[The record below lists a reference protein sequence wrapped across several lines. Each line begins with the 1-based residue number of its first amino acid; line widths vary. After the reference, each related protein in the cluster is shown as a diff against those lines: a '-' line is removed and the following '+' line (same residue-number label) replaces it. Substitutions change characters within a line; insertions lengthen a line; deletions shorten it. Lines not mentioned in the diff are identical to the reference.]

1 MRFLVED
8 LQVRIAGS
16 LLGLACGDGL
26 GGPFE
31 GSGDIDAHRVLEW
44 AAADRALSYSDDT
57 AMACVL
63 ARHLA
68 ENRGRI
74 VDDEL
79 VVEFARAWRTEP
91 DRGYG
96 AGPPEIFRVAL
107 DGGDWRSVVRQMFGG
122 GGSLGNGGAMRVA
135 PVALTPWPLPDRVE
149 LARQQAAV
157 THAHPQAIDGAALLC
172 AAIGTAL
179 EERDP
184 IDPSRFLRTVAGHVH
199 MPGFRDRM
207 QIVLAVVNQRMEPGH
222 VGWSLGNDVT
232 ALGSVPTALALFLLN
247 PDDPWAAITGAV
259 QAGGDTDTIA
269 AMTGA
274 LAGARCGADVLPASW
289 LARLEAGPRIRRL
302 AYQLASLHQS
312 G

>member
-1 MRFLVED
+1 MRFLVKD
-8 LQVRIAGS
+8 LQARIAGS

-31 GSGDIDAHRVLEW
+31 GRRDIDAHRVLAW
-44 AAADRALSYSDDT
+44 AAADRALTYSDDT
-57 AMACVL
+57 AMTCVL

-68 ENRGRI
+68 ANQGRI

-79 VVEFARAWRTEP
+79 VVEFAQAWRAEP

-96 AGPPEIFRVAL
+96 AGPPGIFRVAL
-107 DGGDWRSVVRQMFGG
+107 DGGDWRAVVRHMFGG
-122 GGSLGNGGAMRVA
+122 SGSLGNGGAMRVA
-135 PVALTPWPLPDRVE
+135 PVAFTPWPLPDRVE

-172 AAIGTAL
+172 AAIGTVV
-179 EERDP
+179 EEPGP
-184 IDPSRFLRTVAGHVH
+184 IDPSGLLRALAGHVRSAE
-199 MPGFRDRM
+199 FRDRI
-207 QIVLAVVNQRMEPGH
+207 QIVLAVVNRKMQPQQIGR
-222 VGWSLGNDVT
+222 SLGNDVT

-247 PDDPWAAITGAV
+247 PDDPRAAITGAV

-274 LAGARCGADVLPASW
+274 LAGARCGADALPASW
-289 LARLEAGPRIRRL
+289 LARLESGRRFRRL
-302 AYQLASLHQS
+302 ADQLASLHQS

>member
-1 MRFLVED
+1 MND
-8 LQVRIAGS
+8 LQERIAGS

-31 GSGDIDAHRVLEW
+31 GGRDLDPQRVLEW
-44 AAADRALSYSDDT
+44 AAADRTLTYSDDT

-79 VVEFARAWRTEP
+79 VVEFARAWRAEP
-91 DRGYG
+91 YRGYG

-135 PVALTPWPLPDRVE
+135 PVALTPGPLPARVE

-179 EERDP
+179 EVRGP
-184 IDPSRFLRTVAGHVH
+184 IAPSRFLRTVAGHAH
-199 MPGFRDRM
+199 TQGFRDRM
-207 QIVLAVVNQRMEPGH
+207 QTVLAVVSQGMEPGH
-222 VGWSLGNDVT
+222 VGRSLGNDVT
-232 ALGSVPTALALFLLN
+232 ALGSVPTAVAMFLLE
-247 PDDPWAAITGAV
+247 PDDPGAAITGAV

-274 LAGARCGADVLPASW
+274 LAGARCGSEALPASW
-289 LARLEAGPRIRRL
+289 VTRLEAGPRIRRL
-302 AYQLASLHQS
+302 AHQLANLHQPS
-312 G
+312 